1 MMNNMSWNKYYEDI
15 VKKVLQEYGKDATYE
30 QIRIVMNS
38 MNIEVNDHS
47 DIDEIRVKNMLV
59 NLNV

>member
-1 MMNNMSWNKYYEDI
+1 MSWNKYYEDI